1 MYEFL
6 DKRYALALYDVAEEK
21 GKVDE
26 FLKDFEDIVNLF
38 KNNKECKTLISHPDI
53 STKEKRDIFIK
64 MFKGKI
70 DDQLLS
76 FLLILI
82 DKGRI
87 EFAEEKFKEMKK
99 IFLKRNNALTVEVRT
114 TIPLEQDDRDN
125 LTNKL
130 RNTYGKQIMLSEKID
145 KSLIGGVYLRV
156 GNNVIDG
163 TIKNKLE
170 ELKEFVTNRKTR

>member
-6 DKRYALALYDVAEEK
+6 DKRYALALYNVAEEK

-26 FLKDFEDIVNLF
+26 FLKDFEDIVHLF
-38 KNNKECKTLISHPDI
+38 KNNEECKTLISHPDI
-53 STKEKRDIFIK
+53 STKEKRNIFIK
-64 MFKGKI
+64 MFKGEI
-70 DDQLLS
+70 DDHLLS

-99 IFLKRNNALTVEVRT
+99 IYLKRHNSLTAEVRT
-114 TIPLEQDDRDN
+114 VIPLEQEEREN

-130 RNTYGKQIMLSEKID
+130 SNMYDKQIILSEKID
-145 KSLIGGVYLRV
+145 KSLIGGVYLKV
-156 GNNVIDG
+156 GNNVMDG
-163 TIKNKLE
+163 TIKNKLVE
-170 ELKEFVTNRKTR
+170 IKDFVTNRKMR